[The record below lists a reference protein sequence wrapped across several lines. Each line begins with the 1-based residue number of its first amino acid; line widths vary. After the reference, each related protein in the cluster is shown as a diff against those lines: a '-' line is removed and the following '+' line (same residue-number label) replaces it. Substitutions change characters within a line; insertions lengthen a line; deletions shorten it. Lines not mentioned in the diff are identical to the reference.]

1 MSIKI
6 HHGAN
11 GSYKTSGAI
20 QDDAIPAIHE
30 GRIVITNVR
39 GFTRE
44 SVLEAFPDLPDRALD
59 SFDVLN
65 LSMESIDDLDQ
76 MRRWFMWAPR
86 GAFLIFDE
94 TQILFPKSWKE
105 KDLEQFD
112 YPGGIEEAKKA
123 DRPTGWL
130 DAWTRHRH
138 WNWDV
143 VLTTPN
149 IRYIREDIR
158 LTCEK
163 AYLHSNLAVIGIPG
177 RYKEAMHDAQ
187 ENKPPMDGSTIVTI
201 KKIKP
206 STFRV
211 YQSTATG
218 KVQDTKAGKNLF
230 LSPKVLGL
238 LVLIAGLAISLVTS
252 DGIHLFRAQPPAVAA
267 STVAPAAAAVPGAAV
282 PSSAAVA
289 PRPVAP
295 AQGAIARPRVEGHPL
310 AGYAFTLQGVLTG
323 IKDGLPRQVVLF
335 ELRHADGRYFHQ
347 TADDLRLLGYRVQVK
362 TNCVV
367 ELAHRDWK
375 TLVFCGVSPSSKEQ
389 GLVVQAPAGLS
400 GSVQSEGRPAPPTTL

>member
-1 MSIKI
+1 
-6 HHGAN
+6 
-11 GSYKTSGAI
+11 
-20 QDDAIPAIHE
+20 
-30 GRIVITNVR
+30 
-39 GFTRE
+39 
-44 SVLEAFPDLPDRALD
+44 
-59 SFDVLN
+59 
-65 LSMESIDDLDQ
+65 MEL
-76 MRRWFMWAPR
+76 
-86 GAFLIFDE
+86 
-94 TQILFPKSWKE
+94 
-105 KDLEQFD
+105 
-112 YPGGIEEAKKA
+112 
-123 DRPTGWL
+123 
-130 DAWTRHRH
+130 
-138 WNWDV
+138 DV

-187 ENKPPMDGSTIVTI
+187 ENKPPMDGSTIVTL

-206 STFRV
+206 STFQV

-218 KVQDTKAGKNLF
+218 KVQDTKAGKNMF
-230 LSPKVLGL
+230 LSPKILGL
-238 LVLIAGLAISLVTS
+238 LVLIAGLAISLATS
-252 DGIHLFRAQPPAVAA
+252 DGIHLFRTQSPAVAA
-267 STVAPAAAAVPGAAV
+267 SSAAPAAAAAPGAAV

-289 PRPVAP
+289 PRPLAP

-367 ELAHRDWK
+367 ELVHRDWK